1 MTQSHDTDR
10 THVEQVIL
18 DLLRAKLGGQPRR
31 EDALG
36 LLNVDSVALAELSL
50 EIEQALHV
58 RMDEGVLEAV
68 TVGEMID
75 YVAELR
81 GRQHNSPQAP
91 SY

>member
-10 THVEQVIL
+10 THIERVIL

-31 EDALG
+31 EDTLG

-50 EIEQALHV
+50 EIEETLHV

-75 YVAELR
+75 YVAELHS
-81 GRQHNSPQAP
+81 RQQASPRAAH
-91 SY
+91 